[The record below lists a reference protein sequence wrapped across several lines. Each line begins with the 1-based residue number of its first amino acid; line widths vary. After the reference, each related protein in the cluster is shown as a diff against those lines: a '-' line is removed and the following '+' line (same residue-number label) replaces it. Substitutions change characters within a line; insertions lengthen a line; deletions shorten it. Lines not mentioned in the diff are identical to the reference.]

1 MTSSIAHSEA
11 DITFLYNVRINSKV
25 RMNRLLSNINQ
36 VSSLEAFP
44 ISLRV
49 RGVFAE
55 DVAQAVNVEKV
66 LLYNTKSDVS
76 WKLNLLEQ
84 VLNSSSEY
92 FVLMQEDHSLV
103 CDGNT
108 LINALVE
115 FKNLNLDFMPLSF
128 LPQYNPLVNLLSA
141 NELFFTHSEN
151 LKYIHIDRK
160 VTKKL
165 KKNDNYFI
173 NLVGIFRREL
183 LIKVLLSARPFI
195 KYFAADTPF
204 DMEQR
209 PSQKWFLPIN
219 WALPTHEIFGCID
232 DDHGVVGYSL
242 ISRGLH
248 VNDAE
253 RVIDHHNTDEL
264 GKFQSLITRFNSAKL
279 LKFFRICKYTS
290 VGLLEI
296 LIHKKH
302 LSLLARDVYASTK
315 SNGLE

>member
-1 MTSSIAHSEA
+1 
-11 DITFLYNVRINSKV
+11 
-25 RMNRLLSNINQ
+25 MNRLLSNINQ

-55 DVAQAVNVEKV
+55 DVAQAVNVDNLV
-66 LLYNTKSDVS
+66 LNNSQSDVS

-84 VLNSSSEY
+84 VLNSSSKY

-103 CDGNT
+103 CDGNS

-128 LPQYNPLVNLLSA
+128 LPQYNPLVNLFGANGLS
-141 NELFFTHSEN
+141 FKHSGN
-151 LKYIHIDRK
+151 IKYMHIDRK
-160 VTKKL
+160 IAKKL
-165 KKNDNYFI
+165 KKNDNYLI
-173 NLVGIFRREL
+173 SLVGIFRREL
-183 LIKVLLSARPFI
+183 LIKVLLSPHPFI

-219 WALPTHEIFGCID
+219 WALPLHEIFGCID
-232 DDHGVVGYSL
+232 DDHGVEGYSL

-253 RVIDHHNTDEL
+253 RIIDHHNTDEL
-264 GKFQSLITRFNSAKL
+264 GKIQSLIIRLNSAKL
-279 LKFFRICKYTS
+279 LKLFRICKYTM
-290 VGLLEI
+290 VGLVDSF
-296 LIHKKH
+296 IHKKH
-302 LSLLARDVYASTK
+302 LSLLAKDVHASTK